1 MKKEITKSDKPS
13 KTNQTSSNETKDN
26 IVTDEVER
34 ITQIATSDL
43 PSDIKEEK
51 IKETLQIESQ
61 IFSGPL
67 PPPILL
73 EEYEK
78 IIPGSAK
85 EIIEMSVAQRKHT
98 MQIEKAL
105 TDSEISRVA
114 RSLKLAEKSN
124 TRGTWLIWGLI
135 IASLISIWSNAHPA
149 VSIAFL
155 SLPIIMGL
163 KNLLFNHANHRDRDT
178 DL

>member
-1 MKKEITKSDKPS
+1 
-13 KTNQTSSNETKDN
+13 
-26 IVTDEVER
+26 
-34 ITQIATSDL
+34 
-43 PSDIKEEK
+43 
-51 IKETLQIESQ
+51 
-61 IFSGPL
+61 
-67 PPPILL
+67 
-73 EEYEK
+73 
-78 IIPGSAK
+78 
-85 EIIEMSVAQRKHT
+85 MSVAQRKHT

>member
-1 MKKEITKSDKPS
+1 MKKEMTKSDKPS

-85 EIIEMSVAQRKHT
+85 EIIEMSVAQKKHT
-98 MQIEKAL
+98 MQIIEIETL
-105 TDSEISRVA
+105 TY
-114 RSLKLAEKSN
+114 KYK
-124 TRGTWLIWGLI
+124 
-135 IASLISIWSNAHPA
+135 
-149 VSIAFL
+149 
-155 SLPIIMGL
+155 
-163 KNLLFNHANHRDRDT
+163 K
-178 DL
+178 